1 MTKPLVTEK
10 DLQAA
15 RDMLE
20 RTRAQHSPE
29 DHANLVEMVEIL
41 AEVRA
46 QVSAYDGDDGDAS
59 VDGEQIW
66 VRATERVRARLRKP
80 T

>member
-1 MTKPLVTEK
+1 MTKPIITEQK
-10 DLQAA
+10 LQAA

-20 RTRAQHSPE
+20 RMRGQCSPE
-29 DHANLVEMVEIL
+29 HHATVVAMVELITEL
-41 AEVRA
+41 RA
-46 QVSAYDGDDGDAS
+46 LVSELDGDDDGL

-66 VRATERVRARLRKP
+66 RQANERVAARLRKP

>member
-1 MTKPLVTEK
+1 MTKPIVTEQEI
-10 DLQAA
+10 QAA
-15 RDMLE
+15 REMLE
-20 RTRAQHSPE
+20 RTRAQTSPE
-29 DHANLVEMVEIL
+29 DHANLVAMVELL

-46 QVSAYDGDDGDAS
+46 VVTELDGDDDDL

-66 VRATERVRARLRKP
+66 VQANERVRARLRKP

>member
-1 MTKPLVTEK
+1 MTKPIVTEEE
-10 DLQAA
+10 LQAA
-15 RDMLE
+15 REMLE

-29 DHANLVEMVEIL
+29 EHATLVEMAEVL

-46 QVSAYDGDDGDAS
+46 LVSELDGDDDDL

-66 VRATERVRARLRKP
+66 VRANERVRARLRKP

>member
-1 MTKPLVTEK
+1 MTKPIVTEQQI
-10 DLQAA
+10 QAA
-15 RDMLE
+15 REMLE
-20 RTRAQHSPE
+20 CMRGQCSPE
-29 DHANLVEMVEIL
+29 HYATVVAMVELL

-46 QVSAYDGDDGDAS
+46 VVSELDGDDDDL

-66 VRATERVRARLRKP
+66 RQANERVRARLREP

>member
-1 MTKPLVTEK
+1 MTKPIITEQE
-10 DLQAA
+10 LQAA

-20 RTRAQHSPE
+20 RMRGQCSPE
-29 DHANLVEMVEIL
+29 HHATVVAMVEL
-41 AEVRA
+41 LTEVRA
-46 QVSAYDGDDGDAS
+46 LVSELDGDDDDL

-66 VRATERVRARLRKP
+66 RRANERVAARLRKP

>member
-1 MTKPLVTEK
+1 MTKPIITEQE
-10 DLQAA
+10 LQAA

-20 RTRAQHSPE
+20 RMRGQCSPE
-29 DHANLVEMVEIL
+29 HHATVVAMVEL
-41 AEVRA
+41 LTEVRA
-46 QVSAYDGDDGDAS
+46 LVSELDGDDDDL

-66 VRATERVRARLRKP
+66 RQANERVAARLRKP

>member
-1 MTKPLVTEK
+1 MTKPIVTEQEF
-10 DLQAA
+10 QAA
-15 RDMLE
+15 RAMLE
-20 RTRAQHSPE
+20 RTRDQWSPE
-29 DHANLVEMVEIL
+29 DHATVVAMVEVL

-46 QVSAYDGDDGDAS
+46 LVSELDGDDDDL

-66 VRATERVRARLRKP
+66 VQANERVRARLRKP

>member
-1 MTKPLVTEK
+1 MTKPIVTEQEI
-10 DLQAA
+10 QAA
-15 RDMLE
+15 REMLE
-20 RTRAQHSPE
+20 RTRAQTSPE
-29 DHANLVEMVEIL
+29 DHANLVAMVELL

-46 QVSAYDGDDGDAS
+46 VVSELDGDDDDL

-66 VRATERVRARLRKP
+66 VQANERVRARLRKP

>member
-1 MTKPLVTEK
+1 MTKPIVTEQEF
-10 DLQAA
+10 QAA
-15 RDMLE
+15 RAMLE
-20 RTRAQHSPE
+20 RTRDQWSPE
-29 DHANLVEMVEIL
+29 DHATVVAMVEVL

-46 QVSAYDGDDGDAS
+46 MVSELDGDDDDL

-66 VRATERVRARLRKP
+66 VQANERVRARLRKP

>member
-1 MTKPLVTEK
+1 MTKPIVTEK
-10 DLQAA
+10 ELQAA
-15 RDMLE
+15 REMLE
-20 RTRAQHSPE
+20 RTRAQTSPE
-29 DHANLVEMVEIL
+29 DHATLVEMVEVL

-46 QVSAYDGDDGDAS
+46 LVSELGGDDDDL

-66 VRATERVRARLRKP
+66 VQANQRVRARLRKP

>member
-1 MTKPLVTEK
+1 MTKPIVTEQE
-10 DLQAA
+10 LQAA

-20 RTRAQHSPE
+20 HTRGQWSPE
-29 DHANLVEMVEIL
+29 HHATVVAMVEL
-41 AEVRA
+41 LTEVRA
-46 QVSAYDGDDGDAS
+46 LVSELDGDDDDL

-66 VRATERVRARLRKP
+66 RQANERVAARLRKP

>member
-1 MTKPLVTEK
+1 MTKPIVTEQEF
-10 DLQAA
+10 QAA
-15 RDMLE
+15 REMIE
-20 RTRAQHSPE
+20 RTRGKTSSE
-29 DHANLVEMVEIL
+29 DHAILVAMVEVL

-46 QVSAYDGDDGDAS
+46 IVSELDGDDDDV

-66 VRATERVRARLRKP
+66 VRANERERARLRKP

>member
-1 MTKPLVTEK
+1 MTKPIVTEQEI
-10 DLQAA
+10 QAA
-15 RDMLE
+15 REMLE
-20 RTRAQHSPE
+20 RMRGQWSPE
-29 DHANLVEMVEIL
+29 HHATVEAMVELL

-46 QVSAYDGDDGDAS
+46 VVSELDGDDDL

-66 VRATERVRARLRKP
+66 RQANERVSARLRKP

>member
-1 MTKPLVTEK
+1 MTKPIVTEK
-10 DLQAA
+10 ELQAA
-15 RDMLE
+15 REMLE
-20 RTRAQHSPE
+20 RTRAQTSPE
-29 DHANLVEMVEIL
+29 DHAALVEMVEIL

-46 QVSAYDGDDGDAS
+46 LVSELDGDDDDL

>member
-1 MTKPLVTEK
+1 MTKPIITEEEI
-10 DLQAA
+10 QAA
-15 RDMLE
+15 REMLE
-20 RTRAQHSPE
+20 RTRAQTSPE
-29 DHANLVEMVEIL
+29 DHATVVAMVELL

-46 QVSAYDGDDGDAS
+46 LVSELDGDGDDL

-66 VRATERVRARLRKP
+66 VRANERVRARLRKP